1 MCINSLEVSKGA
13 PKENFLSSIHRSQ
26 VVENQTEVLIIGVAD
41 LKWKFKFQSQKL
53 LVVKVWALV
62 GKECNPVTLDG
73 DMQGEPTEVE
83 NFKSS
88 DSQGFISPEEVVSP
102 LSAENLLS

>member
-1 MCINSLEVSKGA
+1 MCINSLEVSKGT
-13 PKENFLSSIHRSQ
+13 PKENFLSSIHRAQ

-41 LKWKFKFQSQKL
+41 LKWKFKFKSQKL
-53 LVVKVWALV
+53 LVVKVWALI

-73 DMQGEPTEVE
+73 DMQGGPTEVE

-88 DSQGFISPEEVVSP
+88 DSQGYISPEEVVSP
-102 LSAENLLS
+102 LSAEDVLP